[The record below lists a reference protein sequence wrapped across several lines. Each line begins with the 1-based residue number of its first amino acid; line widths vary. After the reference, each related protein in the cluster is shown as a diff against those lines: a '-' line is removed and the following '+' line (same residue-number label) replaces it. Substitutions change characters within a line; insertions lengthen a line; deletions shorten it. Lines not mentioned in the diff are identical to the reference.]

1 MNTVYFKWL
10 AGLLLFTG
18 TWLAPLPGVTGGEA
32 WAKSERRKTVSTWT
46 YKRLEE
52 IQADISK
59 QLYPS
64 ALTRLGT
71 LSEKAR
77 LNAHERALLW
87 QMYGFTYSTLGR
99 YQEAAQ
105 AFEKCLA
112 EDSLSGS
119 ATQHTR
125 YNLAQ
130 AYLGCEAYQKAIDQ
144 LDLWVKATQKPT
156 AEVFYLLAASH
167 LQLKQ
172 FQNALPHARK
182 AVEMKSKPR
191 EPWLNLLMSVY
202 FELDQIRSVL
212 GVCKQLVRLYPKR
225 SYWLQLS
232 AVYNDL
238 GDTKRA
244 LATMELAHAQG
255 YLTKS
260 NEILNLVSLYLDQGM
275 PFKAGVLLDQE
286 VRSGRVDASLNN
298 LKMLSSAW
306 LQSRESKRA
315 WASLERASKLD
326 PTGQT
331 DAKLAQLY
339 MESEKW
345 NLVHQTAQK
354 ALEKG
359 ELKRPGEIYLIN
371 GIALMSLNKI
381 LKARQSFKRA
391 QAYPA
396 RRQAAR
402 QWLNYL
408 REKSP

>member
-1 MNTVYFKWL
+1 MNAFYLKWV
-10 AGLLLFTG
+10 AGLLLFAG
-18 TWLAPLPGVTGGEA
+18 TWLAAPHGVATGEV
-32 WAKSERRKTVSTWT
+32 WAKSERGKTVSTWT

-52 IQADISK
+52 IQADITK
-59 QLYPS
+59 ERYPS
-64 ALTRLGT
+64 ALKRLGA
-71 LSEKAR
+71 LSEKSR

-99 YQEAAQ
+99 YREAAQ
-105 AFEKCLA
+105 AFEKCLV
-112 EDSLSGS
+112 EDSLSGP

-130 AYLGCEAYQKAIDQ
+130 AYLGSEAYQKAIDQ
-144 LDLWVKATQKPT
+144 LGLWLKAAQKPT

-167 LQLKQ
+167 MQIKQ
-172 FQNALPHARK
+172 FQKALPHARR
-182 AVEMKSKPR
+182 AVQMKNKPR
-191 EPWLNLLMSVY
+191 EPWLNLLMSVH
-202 FELDQIRSVL
+202 FELGQIRSVL

-232 AVYNDL
+232 AVYNEL

-244 LATMELAHAQG
+244 LASMELAYAQG
-255 YLTKS
+255 YVTKS
-260 NEILNLVSLYLDQGM
+260 REILNLASLYLEEGI
-275 PFKAGVLLDQE
+275 PFKAGELLDKE
-286 VRSGRVDASLNN
+286 LESGRVDASLNN

-306 LQSRESKRA
+306 LQSRESARA

-345 NLVHQTAQK
+345 KLVHQAALK

-359 ELKRPGEIYLIN
+359 ELKRPGEIYIIN
-371 GIALMSLNKI
+371 GIALMSLQRTQ
-381 LKARQSFKRA
+381 KAQQSFQKA

-396 RRQAAR
+396 RSEAAR
-402 QWLNYL
+402 QWLNHL